1 MIPIRDH
8 NPSLRV
14 PYVTFCLLGVNLMV
28 FLAMWP
34 LRGNEAAL
42 AQVYY
47 GYGAVPHAI
56 LQGEGWS
63 SLFTSMFV
71 HGGFLHFAGNM
82 LFLWI
87 FGDNLEDILG
97 HLRFLLFYLAAGVG
111 ATLLQVLVDPAS
123 TIPIVGASGAIA
135 GIMGGY
141 LLLFPRAQV
150 DVLFIIV
157 IFFKVIPF
165 PAWLML
171 LIWLALQLWGGVAS
185 LNAQGGVAYWAHI
198 GGFAVGFVAMLPFWY
213 RLGGPEYWRITFGH
227 PDHPVAH
234 YRFQKSRIPQV
245 RRSDRGDKR

>member
-14 PYVTFCLLGVNLMV
+14 PYITFALLGLNLTV
-28 FLAMWP
+28 FLIMWP
-34 LRGNEAAL
+34 LRSDEAAL
-42 AQVYY
+42 AQIYY
-47 GYGAVPHAI
+47 TYGAVPQHV
-56 LQGEGWS
+56 LQGNGVET
-63 SLFTSMFV
+63 LITSIFV

-87 FGDNLEDILG
+87 FGDNLEDLLG
-97 HLRFLLFYLAAGVG
+97 HLRFALFYLAAGIG
-111 ATLLQVLVDPAS
+111 ASMVQVVADPS
-123 TIPIVGASGAIA
+123 SSVPIVGASGAIA

-171 LIWLALQLWGGVAS
+171 LIWFGLQLFGGFTAGG
-185 LNAQGGVAYWAHI
+185 AQGGVAYWAHI
-198 GGFAVGFVAMLPFWY
+198 GGFVVGFVAMLPLWQ
-213 RLGGPEYWRITFGH
+213 RLGGADYWKANDGH
-227 PDHPVAH
+227 PNHPAAR
-234 YRFQKSRIPQV
+234 YRFQKTRIPPT
-245 RRSDRGDKR
+245 RRNKHNR

>member
-14 PYVTFCLLGVNLMV
+14 PYVTYALIGINLAV

-34 LRGNEAAL
+34 LRGNEQAL
-42 AQVYY
+42 AEVYFA
-47 GYGAVPHAI
+47 YGAVPVEVWRD
-56 LQGEGWS
+56 GEIHT
-63 SLFTSMFV
+63 LVTSIFL
-71 HGGFLHFAGNM
+71 HGGFMHFAGNM

-87 FGDNLEDILG
+87 FGDNLEDLLG
-97 HLRFLLFYLAAGVG
+97 HTRFTLFYMATGIGASLMQILADPGSGV
-111 ATLLQVLVDPAS
+111 
-123 TIPIVGASGAIA
+123 PIVGASGAIA

-165 PAWLML
+165 PAWVMLM
-171 LIWLALQLWGGVAS
+171 IWFALQLWGGVAS
-185 LNAQGGVAYWAHI
+185 LGVQGGVAYWAHI
-198 GGFAVGFVAMLPFWY
+198 GGFVVGFLAMLPYWQ
-213 RLGGPEYWRITFGH
+213 RLGGATYWRITDGH

-234 YRFQKSRIPQV
+234 YRFQKSRVPTV
-245 RRSDRGDKR
+245 RRKK